1 MNNRD
6 SNPKPNNGQ
15 GNLNK
20 MKVLIN
26 KIMNINAKVKNYP
39 HIQTNFQQQLLKVM
53 EKTTKEVDSLIE
65 RRNILKARANQIV
78 RSRNYKR
85 YIGFSDKEIADKL
98 GITPFKSVKQYITPR
113 NWKEEMKFAINNAV
127 SAYYPENT
135 QIDQMYNLIKN
146 QAKNGEVLNEKQ
158 IRNSIT
164 SIIRTTKSHNNQQNK
179 LMNLLKKT
187 SKR

>member
-39 HIQTNFQQQLLKVM
+39 HIQTNFLQQLLKVM
-53 EKTTKEVDSLIE
+53 EKTTKEVDNLIE
-65 RRNILKARANQIV
+65 RRNILKAKANQIV

-85 YIGFSDKEIADKL
+85 YIGFSDREIAERL
-98 GITPFKSVKQYITPR
+98 GITPFNSVKNYIEPR
-113 NWKEEMKFAINNAV
+113 NWESEMKFAI
-127 SAYYPENT
+127 ENT
-135 QIDQMYNLIKN
+135 RNFHRENNRIGKLYNLVKN
-146 QAKNGEVLNEKQ
+146 QANNGEELKESNIKKT
-158 IRNSIT
+158 IRN
-164 SIIRTTKSHNNQQNK
+164 IIRTSNLKQETRL
-179 LMNLLKKT
+179 LMNLLKQT
-187 SKR
+187 SKRS

>member
-85 YIGFSDKEIADKL
+85 YKGFSDKEIAESLK
-98 GITPFKSVKQYITPR
+98 ITPFNSVKQYITPR
-113 NWKEEMKFAINNAV
+113 NWESEMKFAI
-127 SAYYPENT
+127 ENT
-135 QIDQMYNLIKN
+135 RSFHRENNRIGKLYNLVKN
-146 QAKNGEVLNEKQ
+146 QAKNGEELKESNIKKN
-158 IRNSIT
+158 IMN
-164 SIIRTTKSHNNQQNK
+164 IIRTSNLKQETRL
-179 LMNLLKKT
+179 LMNLLKQT
-187 SKR
+187 SKRS